1 MVNRVERNELESSL
15 RPGGARV
22 GGGPRTWG
30 QGTPGRR
37 GIRGGSLGPGLLLRH
52 YRHALNQQTP
62 PGAPLFL
69 ALQISH
75 QRPPAG
81 KGWEG

>member
-30 QGTPGRR
+30 QGTPGAAAFGAGRWVPAFSSDTT
-37 GIRGGSLGPGLLLRH
+37 G
-52 YRHALNQQTP
+52 TP
-62 PGAPLFL
+62 
-69 ALQISH
+69 
-75 QRPPAG
+75 
-81 KGWEG
+81 